1 MGNGSMVP
9 GTAAGSTT
17 TAAGTAGMVYILYHN
32 TILYDTR
39 YNTVVVVCCGGKK
52 LGRSKG
58 REGKRESIRNREE
71 EQLE

>member
-1 MGNGSMVP
+1 MAN
-9 GTAAGSTT
+9 
-17 TAAGTAGMVYILYHN
+17 GMVLLVLLVWYGILYHN